1 MNRGPL
7 PSSLDDNPYVLWDPL
22 VRGLLGRD
30 IPGEG
35 RGAMALANKPISNQ
49 SLQGGNRHSEI
60 HQTPERRALDP
71 TRYDPGLAV
80 RSQYLDTHYSP
91 SIDIG
96 CAATCYALYRA
107 YRSMKAG
114 DSAEMN
120 RMFRAR
126 IYAQAFTLV
135 ALVAGGMYF
144 KTERQQRRDFEK
156 AVEVRKAQ
164 EKRDA
169 WLRELEIRDKED
181 REWRERHAAIEAAA
195 KEAGKKPQEPDAA
208 RAAIEPADE
217 KKIGVL
223 DAVRALMSRN

>member
-1 MNRGPL
+1 MAESARLLTSPHYHSQFKEETGAQKFTRRLKEEPL
-7 PSSLDDNPYVLWDPL
+7 IPL
-22 VRGLLGRD
+22 
-30 IPGEG
+30 GEFDWI
-35 RGAMALANKPISNQ
+35 RF
-49 SLQGGNRHSEI
+49 
-60 HQTPERRALDP
+60 T
-71 TRYDPGLAV
+71 YDVPGLAW
-80 RSQYLDTHYSP
+80 LTLP
-91 SIDIG
+91 SMATG

-107 YRSMKAG
+107 YRSMRAG

-144 KTERQQRRDFEK
+144 KTERQQRREFEK
-156 AVEVRKAQ
+156 AVEERKAQ

-195 KEAGKKPQEPDAA
+195 KEAGQRPSSKEPDAA
-208 RAAIEPADE
+208 RSAIEPSE
-217 KKIGVL
+217 ERSIGVL
-223 DAVRALMSRN
+223 DAVRTLLSRED

>member
-1 MNRGPL
+1 MAREPM
-7 PSSLDDNPYVLWDPL
+7 PSSFEDNPQF
-22 VRGLLGRD
+22 R
-30 IPGEG
+30 EE
-35 RGAMALANKPISNQ
+35 S
-49 SLQGGNRHSEI
+49 SLQKF
-60 HQTPERRALDP
+60 TRRLKEEP
-71 TRYDPGLAV
+71 LIPL
-80 RSQYLDTHYSP
+80 
-91 SIDIG
+91 G

-144 KTERQQRRDFEK
+144 KSERQQRKEFEK
-156 AVEVRKAQ
+156 ALEVRRAQ

-169 WLRELEIRDKED
+169 WLRELEVRDKED

-195 KEAGKKPQEPDAA
+195 KDAENKAKPKSSEPDAA

-217 KKIGVL
+217 KSIGVL
-223 DAVRALMSRN
+223 DAVRALVQRGN

>member
-1 MNRGPL
+1 MSREPL
-7 PSSLDDNPYVLWDPL
+7 PSSLD
-22 VRGLLGRD
+22 
-30 IPGEG
+30 
-35 RGAMALANKPISNQ
+35 ISNQ
-49 SLQGGNRHSEI
+49 FREESGLQKF
-60 HQTPERRALDP
+60 TRRLKEEP
-71 TRYDPGLAV
+71 LIPL
-80 RSQYLDTHYSP
+80 
-91 SIDIG
+91 G

-144 KTERQQRRDFEK
+144 KTERTQRREFEK
-156 AVEVRKAQ
+156 AVEERKSQ
-164 EKRDA
+164 EKRDL

-195 KEAGKKPQEPDAA
+195 KEGKKTSEPDAA
-208 RAAIEPADE
+208 RASIEPADE

-223 DAVRALMSRN
+223 DAVKVLLAKSN

>member
-1 MNRGPL
+1 MSPREPL
-7 PSSLDDNPYVLWDPL
+7 PSSMDSSESSLQFQEESGAQKFTRRLKEEPL
-22 VRGLLGRD
+22 VPL
-30 IPGEG
+30 
-35 RGAMALANKPISNQ
+35 
-49 SLQGGNRHSEI
+49 
-60 HQTPERRALDP
+60 
-71 TRYDPGLAV
+71 
-80 RSQYLDTHYSP
+80 
-91 SIDIG
+91 G

-126 IYAQAFTLV
+126 IFAQAFTLV

-144 KTERQQRRDFEK
+144 KTERQQRREFEK
-156 AVEVRKAQ
+156 AVEERKSQ

-195 KEAGKKPQEPDAA
+195 KEAGQRPSEPDAA
-208 RAAIEPADE
+208 RASIEPADE

-223 DAVRALMSRN
+223 DAVKVLLSKRN